1 MTVSFVVM
9 APEML
14 TAVAG
19 NLAGIGSTLEQAT
32 TAAAGPTT
40 GIATAAADEVS
51 VAVSQLFGTYGR
63 EFQAVSTEAAEFH
76 AEFVR
81 LLNDGT
87 AAYLSAEIANA
98 EQNLVNAVK
107 APAQMLSGQIE
118 RSVQGVFGAVTSASG
133 LQGLEAAWRSGP
145 WAPAAATAAT
155 AGGPYQQLFAN
166 TAANLQALDRVWAA
180 HPFPFLSQVIANQ
193 QVYWQEIASALA
205 SAIQNFPANLAN
217 LPAAI
222 QAGIQGLLS
231 FNAAYYLQQ
240 IITSQV
246 GFAQTF
252 ATSLNQGIT
261 SFVAGLPGFETAAQV
276 AFQTLL
282 AGNPTGAVTDLAQAF
297 SKLLVTGFDTSDVT
311 IGVVINFPNVSLV
324 ATANPVLLGPL
335 GDLFDIMRI
344 PGQEAQ
350 IFTDL
355 MPPSIL
361 RQVSQNFTN
370 VLNTLSIPS
379 ISATLTQPLTA
390 AGELSVF
397 FGDPLV
403 LTYATV
409 GPAFTTLNAV
419 ANSATAFDQA
429 LATGNFPVALGTLID
444 APAEAANGFLNG
456 QLIVDTPISVPTG
469 LPASIVI
476 LPLPPPLPPVTAP
489 LPQTILITVHIPFDG
504 ILVQPQP
511 LMATISLPGYPPPP
525 LGPGPPTDV
534 TVFGTPFSG
543 LVPLLVNAIPEQL
556 AAVIKLT
563 A

>member
-1 MTVSFVVM
+1 VVT
-9 APEML
+9 APETL
-14 TAVAG
+14 TAVARD
-19 NLAGIGSTLEQAT
+19 LAGIGSTLEQAA

-51 VAVSQLFGTYGR
+51 IAVSSLFGTYGR

-81 LLNDGT
+81 LLDGGA
-87 AAYLSAEIANA
+87 AAYLSTEIANA
-98 EQNLVNAVK
+98 QQNLVSAVN
-107 APAQMLSGQIE
+107 APAQILSGQIE
-118 RSVQGVFGAVTSASG
+118 RNVQSVLGAATGASG

-145 WAPAAATAAT
+145 WTAAAAT
-155 AGGPYQQLFAN
+155 AGGPYQQLFA
-166 TAANLQALDRVWAA
+166 TTSANLAALDRAWAA

-222 QAGIQGLLS
+222 QAGIQQLLS

-240 IITSQV
+240 IITSQI

-252 ATSLNQGIT
+252 ATSLNNGIT
-261 SFVAGLPGFETAAQV
+261 SLVAGLPGFEAAAQV

-282 AGNPTGAVTDLAQAF
+282 AGNPTAAVTDLAQAF

-311 IGVVINFPNVSLV
+311 VNFNIPTLTLV
-324 ATANPVLLGPL
+324 ATTNPVLLGPL
-335 GDLFDIMRI
+335 GDLFTIMNI

-350 IFTDL
+350 FFTDL

-370 VLNTLSIPS
+370 VLNTLTIPS
-379 ISATLTQPLTA
+379 ISATIMQPLTA
-390 AGELSVF
+390 TGTLSVF

-419 ANSATAFDQA
+419 ANSLTAFDQA
-429 LATGNFPVALGTLID
+429 LATGNGPAALGTLIN
-444 APAEAANGFLNG
+444 APAEAANAFLNG
-456 QLIVDTPISVPTG
+456 QLIVDAPISFPTG
-469 LPASIVI
+469 LPTSINI
-476 LPLPPPLPPVTAP
+476 NPLSPPLPPTLVA
-489 LPQTILITVHIPFDG
+489 LPQTILITLHIPFDG
-504 ILVQPQP
+504 ILVQPHP

-543 LVPLLVNAIPEQL
+543 LVPLLVNEIPEQL
-556 AAVIKLT
+556 AAAIKLK

>member
-9 APEML
+9 APETL

-32 TAAAGPTT
+32 TAAAGRTT

-51 VAVSQLFGTYGR
+51 IAVSQVFGTYGR
-63 EFQAVSTEAAEFH
+63 EFQAASTEAAVFH

-81 LLNDGT
+81 LLNGGA

-98 EQNLVNAVK
+98 EQNLVNAVN
-107 APAQMLSGQIE
+107 APA
-118 RSVQGVFGAVTSASG
+118 SA
-133 LQGLEAAWRSGP
+133 A
-145 WAPAAATAAT
+145 AAT

-166 TAANLQALDRVWAA
+166 TAANLQALDRAWAA

-193 QVYWQEIASALA
+193 QVYWQEIGAALA
-205 SAIQNFPANLAN
+205 SEIQNFPANLAN

-222 QAGIQGLLS
+222 QAGIQELLA

-240 IITSQV
+240 IVASQL
-246 GFAQTF
+246 GFAHTF
-252 ATSLNQGIT
+252 ATSLNHGIT
-261 SFVAGLPGFETAAQV
+261 TFVAGLPGFETAAQV

-282 AGNPTGAVTDLAQAF
+282 EGNPTGAVTDLAQAF
-297 SKLLVTGFDTSDVT
+297 SKLMVTGFDTSDVT
-311 IGVVINFPNVSLV
+311 IGVVVNFPNVSLV

-335 GDLFDIMRI
+335 GDLFAIMHI

-350 IFTDL
+350 FFTNL

-390 AGELSVF
+390 AGTLSAY

-419 ANSATAFDQA
+419 ANSLTAFDQA
-429 LATGNFPVALGTLID
+429 LATGNGPAALGALID

-456 QLIVDTPISVPTG
+456 QLIVDAPILVPTG

-504 ILVQPQP
+504 LLVQPHP

>member
-9 APEML
+9 EPETL

-19 NLAGIGSTLEQAT
+19 NIAAIGSTLTQAT
-32 TAAAGPTT
+32 TAAASRTT

-51 VAVSQLFGTYGR
+51 IAAAHLFGTYGR
-63 EFQAVSTEAAEFH
+63 EFQALSTEAAEFH
-76 AEFVR
+76 AELVR
-81 LLNDGT
+81 LLNGGA
-87 AAYLSAEIANA
+87 AAYLSTEIGNA
-98 EQNLVNAVK
+98 EQNLANAAN
-107 APAQMLSGQIE
+107 APA
-118 RSVQGVFGAVTSASG
+118 V
-133 LQGLEAAWRSGP
+133 
-145 WAPAAATAAT
+145 ATAAE
-155 AGGPYQQLFAN
+155 GPYQQLFAN
-166 TAANLQALDRVWAA
+166 TAANLEALDRVWAA
-180 HPFPFLSQVIANQ
+180 HPFPFLRQVMSNQ
-193 QVYWQEIASALA
+193 RVYGQQIASALA

-217 LPAAI
+217 LPTAI
-222 QAGIQGLLS
+222 QAGIQELLS
-231 FNAAYYLQQ
+231 FNASYYLQQ
-240 IITSQV
+240 IINSQV
-246 GFAQTF
+246 VFAQTF

-261 SFVAGLPGFETAAQV
+261 SLVAGLPGFETAAQV

-297 SKLLVTGFDTSDVT
+297 SKLLVTGFDTTDAT

-324 ATANPVLLGPL
+324 ATGNPVLLGPL
-335 GDLFDIMRI
+335 GDLFDIMHI

-350 IFTDL
+350 FFTNL

-370 VLNTLSIPS
+370 VLNTLTIPS
-379 ISATLTQPLTA
+379 ITVTLTQPLTA
-390 AGELSVF
+390 AGELSAF

-419 ANSATAFDQA
+419 ANSLTVFDQA
-429 LATGNFPVALGTLID
+429 LATGNGPAALGALID
-444 APAEAANGFLNG
+444 APAEAANAFLNG
-456 QLIVDTPISVPTG
+456 QLIVNTPILVPTG

-476 LPLPPPLPPVTAP
+476 LPLPPPLPPITAP

-504 ILVQPQP
+504 ILVQPHP

-525 LGPGPPTDV
+525 LGPGPPVDV

-543 LVPLLVNAIPEQL
+543 LVPLLVNGIPEQL
-556 AAVIKLT
+556 AAAIKLT

>member
-9 APEML
+9 APETL
-14 TAVAG
+14 TAAAG
-19 NLAGIGSTLEQAT
+19 NLVGIGSTLEQAT
-32 TAAAGPTT
+32 TEAAGPTT

-51 VAVSQLFGTYGR
+51 IAVSQLFGIYGQ

-76 AEFVR
+76 TEFVR
-81 LLNDGT
+81 LLNGGA
-87 AAYLSAEIANA
+87 AAYLSTEIVNA
-98 EQNLVNAVK
+98 ERNLVNAVN
-107 APAQMLSGQIE
+107 AG
-118 RSVQGVFGAVTSASG
+118 
-133 LQGLEAAWRSGP
+133 
-145 WAPAAATAAT
+145 APAAAAS

-166 TAANLQALDRVWAA
+166 TVANLQAIDRVWAA
-180 HPFPFLSQVIANQ
+180 HPFPFLSQVVANQ
-193 QVYWQEIASALA
+193 QVYWQEMASALA

-222 QAGIQGLLS
+222 QAGIQEILA

-240 IITSQV
+240 IITAQA

-261 SFVAGLPGFETAAQV
+261 SLVAGLPAFETAASV

-311 IGVVINFPNVSLV
+311 IGVVINLPNVALV

-335 GDLFDIMRI
+335 GDLFDIMHI

-350 IFTDL
+350 FFTDL

-390 AGELSVF
+390 TGELSVF
-397 FGDPLV
+397 FGDPLI

-419 ANSATAFDQA
+419 ATSLTTFDQA
-429 LATGNFPVALGTLID
+429 MATGNFPAALSTLID
-444 APAEAANGFLNG
+444 APAEAANAFLNG

-469 LPASIVI
+469 LPTTINI
-476 LPLPPPLPPVTAP
+476 NPLSPPFPPVLVA
-489 LPQTILITVHIPFDG
+489 LPQTISITLHIPFDG
-504 ILVQPQP
+504 LLVQPHP

-556 AAVIKLT
+556 AAAIKLT

>member
-9 APEML
+9 APETL

-32 TAAAGPTT
+32 TAAAGRTT

-51 VAVSQLFGTYGR
+51 IAVSQVFGTYGR
-63 EFQAVSTEAAEFH
+63 EFQAASTEAAVFH

-81 LLNDGT
+81 LLNGGA

-98 EQNLVNAVK
+98 EQNLVNAVN
-107 APAQMLSGQIE
+107 APAS
-118 RSVQGVFGAVTSASG
+118 
-133 LQGLEAAWRSGP
+133 
-145 WAPAAATAAT
+145 AAA

-166 TAANLQALDRVWAA
+166 TAANLQALDRAWAA

-193 QVYWQEIASALA
+193 QVYWQEIGSALA
-205 SAIQNFPANLAN
+205 SEIQNFPANLAN

-222 QAGIQGLLS
+222 QAGIQELLA

-240 IITSQV
+240 IVASQL
-246 GFAQTF
+246 GFAHTF
-252 ATSLNQGIT
+252 ATSLNHGIT
-261 SFVAGLPGFETAAQV
+261 TFVAGLPGFETAAQV

-282 AGNPTGAVTDLAQAF
+282 EGNPTGAVTDLAQAF
-297 SKLLVTGFDTSDVT
+297 SKLMVTGFDTSDVT
-311 IGVVINFPNVSLV
+311 IGVVVNFPNVSLV

-335 GDLFDIMRI
+335 GDLFAIMHI

-350 IFTDL
+350 FFTNL

-390 AGELSVF
+390 AGTLSAY

-419 ANSATAFDQA
+419 ANSLTAFDQA
-429 LATGNFPVALGTLID
+429 LATGNGPAALGALID

-456 QLIVDTPISVPTG
+456 QLIVDAPILVPTG

-504 ILVQPQP
+504 LLVQPHP

>member
-9 APEML
+9 APETL

-19 NLAGIGSTLEQAT
+19 NLAGIGSTLAQAT

-51 VAVSQLFGTYGR
+51 IAVSQLFGTYGR
-63 EFQAVSTEAAEFH
+63 EFQAVSTEAADFH

-81 LLNDGT
+81 LLNGGA

-98 EQNLVNAVK
+98 EQNLMDAVN
-107 APAQMLSGQIE
+107 
-118 RSVQGVFGAVTSASG
+118 
-133 LQGLEAAWRSGP
+133 
-145 WAPAAATAAT
+145 APAAA
-155 AGGPYQQLFAN
+155 GPYQQLFAN

-180 HPFPFLSQVIANQ
+180 HPFPFLSQVVANQ

-222 QAGIQGLLS
+222 QAGIQELLS

-240 IITSQV
+240 IITAQV

-261 SFVAGLPGFETAAQV
+261 SFVGGLPGFETAAQV

-311 IGVVINFPNVSLV
+311 IGVVVNYPNVSLV
-324 ATANPVLLGPL
+324 ATGNPVLLGPL
-335 GDLFDIMRI
+335 GDLFDIMHI

-350 IFTDL
+350 FFTDL

-361 RQVSQNFTN
+361 RQVAQNFTN
-370 VLNTLSIPS
+370 VRNTLSIPS
-379 ISATLTQPLTA
+379 ITVTLTQPLTA
-390 AGELSVF
+390 TGSLSAF

-409 GPAFTTLNAV
+409 GPGFTTLNAV
-419 ANSATAFDQA
+419 ANSLTTFDQD
-429 LATGNFPVALGTLID
+429 LATGNFPAALGALID

-456 QLIVDTPISVPTG
+456 QLIVDVPILVPTG

-476 LPLPPPLPPVTAP
+476 LPLPSPLPPVTAP

-543 LVPLLVNAIPEQL
+543 LVPLLVNDIHEQL

>member
-390 AGELSVF
+390 TGELSVF

-456 QLIVDTPISVPTG
+456 QLIVDTPILVPTG

-543 LVPLLVNAIPEQL
+543 LVPLLVNGIPEQL

>member
-9 APEML
+9 APETL

-19 NLAGIGSTLEQAT
+19 NLAGIGSTLAQAT

-51 VAVSQLFGTYGR
+51 IAVSQLFGTYGR
-63 EFQAVSTEAAEFH
+63 EFQAVSTEAADFH

-81 LLNDGT
+81 LLNGGA

-98 EQNLVNAVK
+98 EQNLMDAVN
-107 APAQMLSGQIE
+107 
-118 RSVQGVFGAVTSASG
+118 
-133 LQGLEAAWRSGP
+133 
-145 WAPAAATAAT
+145 APAAA
-155 AGGPYQQLFAN
+155 GPYQQLFAN

-180 HPFPFLSQVIANQ
+180 HPFPFLSQVVANQ

-222 QAGIQGLLS
+222 QAGIQELLS

-240 IITSQV
+240 IITAQV

-261 SFVAGLPGFETAAQV
+261 SFVGGLPGFETAAQV

-311 IGVVINFPNVSLV
+311 VGVVINFPNVTLV

-335 GDLFDIMRI
+335 GDLFAIMHI

-350 IFTDL
+350 FFTDL

-403 LTYATV
+403 LTYAAV

-419 ANSATAFDQA
+419 ANSLTAFDQA
-429 LATGNFPVALGTLID
+429 LATGNFPAALGTLID

-489 LPQTILITVHIPFDG
+489 LPQTILITLHIPFDG
-504 ILVQPQP
+504 ILVQPHP

-525 LGPGPPTDV
+525 LGPGPPIDV

>member
-1 MTVSFVVM
+1 MSFVVM
-9 APEML
+9 TPETL
-14 TAVAG
+14 TGAAG
-19 NLAGIGSTLEQAT
+19 NLAGIGSTLKQAT
-32 TAAAGPTT
+32 TAAAAPTT

-51 VAVSQLFGTYGR
+51 IAASQVFATYGR

-81 LLNDGT
+81 LLNGGA
-87 AAYLSAEIANA
+87 AAYFSAEIANA
-98 EQNLVNAVK
+98 QQNLVNAVN
-107 APAQMLSGQIE
+107 APAPAI
-118 RSVQGVFGAVTSASG
+118 AAS
-133 LQGLEAAWRSGP
+133 
-145 WAPAAATAAT
+145 TA

-180 HPFPFLSQVIANQ
+180 HPFPFLRQVIANQ
-193 QVYWQEIASALA
+193 QVYWQEITSALG

-222 QAGIQGLLS
+222 QAGIQELLS

-240 IITSQV
+240 IITAQL

-252 ATSLNQGIT
+252 ATSLNHGIT
-261 SFVAGLPGFETAAQV
+261 SFVAGLPAFETAANV

-297 SKLLVTGFDTSDVT
+297 SKLLVTGFDTSDMT
-311 IGVVINFPNVSLV
+311 IGVVINLPNVSLV

-335 GDLFDIMRI
+335 GDLFDIMHI

-350 IFTDL
+350 FFTDL

-370 VLNTLSIPS
+370 VLNTLTIPS
-379 ISATLTQPLTA
+379 ISATLVQPLTA

-419 ANSATAFDQA
+419 ANSLTVFDQA
-429 LATGNFPVALGTLID
+429 LATGNFPVALNTLID

-456 QLIVDTPISVPTG
+456 QLIVDTPILVPTG
-469 LPASIVI
+469 LPTQINI
-476 LPLPPPLPPVTAP
+476 NPLPPPFPPVWVA
-489 LPQTILITVHIPFDG
+489 LPQTISITVHIPFDG
-504 ILVQPQP
+504 ILVQPHP
-511 LMATISLPGYPPPP
+511 LTATISLPGYPPPP

-543 LVPLLVNAIPEQL
+543 LVPLLVNGIPEQL
-556 AAVIKLT
+556 AEVIKLT

>member
-390 AGELSVF
+390 TGELSVF

-456 QLIVDTPISVPTG
+456 QLIVDTPILVPTG

-556 AAVIKLT
+556 AAAIKFT